1 MELSQLLS
9 NSPKE
14 KEHTKETGSTQGSR
28 MTGDAHSGA
37 LHFEDVTGPLMDLE
51 TSINAFNID
60 NHSKEWESSTVLPSK
75 EHRRP
80 RKASFGDA
88 LHDLRSFPQKTMR
101 SIIGLC
107 GKENST
113 AIESDREHSD
123 QPPSPNWLRR
133 AASTSFG
140 RSRRPSLLKTLTTHN
155 KTSRTPPD
163 STSPGTGI
171 GPSISPV
178 TLVGGAAARAAAA
191 AQNERIESKRMSV
204 PRQDPRSVEP
214 PVPTDS
220 ESGIGIEIRDRF
232 DCMDMTLPVVR
243 QGVFSN
249 TTLER
254 RFNIQLTACY

>member
-1 MELSQLLS
+1 MERPQLLS

-14 KEHTKETGSTQGSR
+14 KGHTKRIGSNNASGV
-28 MTGDAHSGA
+28 TGDTHNGA
-37 LHFEDVTGPLMDLE
+37 SYFDDGTGPLMDHE
-51 TSINAFNID
+51 TSINAFIIE
-60 NHSKEWESSTVLPSK
+60 NHSKESESPIVSPSK
-75 EHRRP
+75 ELRRP

-107 GKENST
+107 GKESST
-113 AIESDREHSD
+113 AIECEREHPD

-140 RSRRPSLLKTLTTHN
+140 RSRRPSLLKTLALHN
-155 KTSRTPPD
+155 NTSRTPPD

-171 GPSISPV
+171 GPSFTSG

-191 AQNERIESKRMSV
+191 AQNERIEAKRISV
-204 PRQDPRSVEP
+204 LRQDSRSVEP

-220 ESGIGIEIRDRF
+220 ESGIGIEVRDRF
-232 DCMDMTLPVVR
+232 DCMDITLPVVR
-243 QGVFSN
+243 QGQSSN

-254 RFNIQLTACY
+254 RCISN